1 MLRVLVGVLA
11 TRMTWTLGVV
21 DCGTVVFAAGADAA
35 LAGVAALAVCGAL
48 ACGTG
53 AAEPL
58 LEPAVG
64 APLEPPPPPQA

>member
-1 MLRVLVGVLA
+1 
-11 TRMTWTLGVV
+11 
-21 DCGTVVFAAGADAA
+21 VVFAAGADGA